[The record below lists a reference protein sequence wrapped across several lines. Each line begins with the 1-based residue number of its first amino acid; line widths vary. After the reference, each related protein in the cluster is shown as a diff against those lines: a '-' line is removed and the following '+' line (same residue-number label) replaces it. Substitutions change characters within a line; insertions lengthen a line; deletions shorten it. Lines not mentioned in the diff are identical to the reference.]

1 MDDIFVQ
8 GVVGG
13 VLNRH
18 KGKTLDRDRI
28 ATLSVEIAA
37 MLDRATQFTNVKELN
52 IDEQNRNYNFI
63 MDEMSQGEREHLF
76 NWQQEDNKYIYES
89 PDGKYVFRRK
99 FGEEY
104 SPETKEE
111 INLKTGEPTGRTF
124 ADYPFNKAKDNPLS
138 IEMWKGYV
146 PPTGYGFKSKK
157 DEEEYLKYWTCDIC
171 NEHTHEVDYDYLG
184 NGTNHL
190 SCELKQEE
198 LQAKSDKIMKQ
209 IDEDM
214 KDFELYNSV
223 SNENSYD
230 YVDMK
235 EAKRKSQ
242 EDKE

>member
-28 ATLSVEIAA
+28 TTLSVEIAA
-37 MLDRATQFTNVKELN
+37 VLDRATQFTNVKELK

-104 SPETKEE
+104 SPEQKEE

-124 ADYPFNKAKDNPLS
+124 ADYPFGKAKDNPLS
-138 IEMWKGYV
+138 IEMWK
-146 PPTGYGFKSKK
+146 GYGFKSKK

-171 NEHTHEVDYDYLG
+171 GKHTHDVDYDYLG

-209 IDEDM
+209 IEEDM
-214 KDFELYNSV
+214 KDFEVYNSV
-223 SNENSYD
+223 KQEEADYKNSKS
-230 YVDMK
+230 K
-235 EAKRKSQ
+235 EV
-242 EDKE
+242 E